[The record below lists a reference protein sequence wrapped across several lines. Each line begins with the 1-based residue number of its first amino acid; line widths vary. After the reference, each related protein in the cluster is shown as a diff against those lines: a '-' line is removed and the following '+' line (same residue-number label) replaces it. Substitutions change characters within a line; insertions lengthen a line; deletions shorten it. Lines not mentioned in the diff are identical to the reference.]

1 MNYLLDTNVVSELVK
16 PRPEPN
22 VVRWLAEAEEECIW
36 LSVITFA
43 EIRFGIAQMPDGRR
57 RNSLLAWLQN
67 DLPTRFDGRI
77 ISVGLVVADVW
88 GAATARGRKRGV
100 RLDVVDGFF
109 AATAEAHEMT
119 LATRNTRHFEKLGIS
134 LFNPWIGSS

>member
-1 MNYLLDTNVVSELVK
+1 VNYLLDTNVVSELVK